1 VPRHGFTLVEMLT
14 VIAIIGV
21 LVALLLPAIQIAREA
36 ARQTS
41 CLNNLR
47 QLGQGLHALAGQDK
61 QERLCSGAFDWLLD
75 GAVTE
80 QSWVGD
86 LVARGV
92 PVGKMLCPTNPGRA
106 ADTYADLLAANASGF
121 GNGCV
126 MLLGSP
132 PSSLPDG
139 SPSYNPCRWIA
150 TPASGLAG
158 GASAA
163 RREFVERELFLKFY
177 NTNYTAAWWL
187 VRGGVKLNAYGNLR
201 QTTSGCGTAIDGRN
215 VTLGPL
221 SRAKLDTSAV
231 PGSVI
236 PLLGDG
242 GLSGETLA
250 EGLGDLP
257 PGTPLVS
264 SLTRG
269 PVLIADGPYGTAF
282 SPPSFSEPNAGRSVW
297 WPIWYR
303 QTLQDYR
310 ALGVPHAGRTNV
322 LFADGSVR
330 TLSDKNRDGLSW
342 QVQPLSAPP
351 EPYEARAACVLT
363 LEFPAPQRWGRFQQ
377 TLRIT
382 VQPGEGTAAE
392 LPAALRQPQSLYLD
406 LEGTMVRPVSFYGS
420 AVLETGQIDLG
431 DVPQG
436 QERTVRIL
444 LKVRDAQRDL
454 PGAQVQIWPDFLQ
467 CSFRPAPGGAAG
479 LYELTITLP
488 EGTPACQYRSQ
499 PIGQL
504 RIDTGHPRIGVV
516 ELPVVFAVV
525 PRRRLSD

>member
-1 VPRHGFTLVEMLT
+1 LELK
-14 VIAIIGV
+14 
-21 LVALLLPAIQIAREA
+21 VAGKVQ
-36 ARQTS
+36 
-41 CLNNLR
+41 
-47 QLGQGLHALAGQDK
+47 ALA
-61 QERLCSGAFDWLLD
+61 ALD
-75 GAVTE
+75 
-80 QSWVGD
+80 
-86 LVARGV
+86 
-92 PVGKMLCPTNPGRA
+92 PA
-106 ADTYADLLAANASGF
+106 AQH
-121 GNGCV
+121 
-126 MLLGSP
+126 LG
-132 PSSLPDG
+132 
-139 SPSYNPCRWIA
+139 
-150 TPASGLAG
+150 
-158 GASAA
+158 
-163 RREFVERELFLKFY
+163 
-177 NTNYTAAWWL
+177 
-187 VRGGVKLNAYGNLR
+187 
-201 QTTSGCGTAIDGRN
+201 
-215 VTLGPL
+215 
-221 SRAKLDTSAV
+221 SAV
-231 PGSVI
+231 PGTTLRTSV
-236 PLLGDG
+236 
-242 GLSGETLA
+242 
-250 EGLGDLP
+250 
-257 PGTPLVS
+257 
-264 SLTRG
+264 
-269 PVLIADGPYGTAF
+269 VLY
-282 SPPSFSEPNAGRSVW
+282 SQVW
-297 WPIWYR
+297 DR
-303 QTLQDYR
+303 LEVAHVQSTCE
-310 ALGVPHAGRTNV
+310 
-322 LFADGSVR
+322 
-330 TLSDKNRDGLSW
+330 GLSW

-454 PGAQVQIWPDFLQ
+454 PGAQVQIWPEFLQ